1 MWQYQYTQA
10 VSGNITTRKI
20 VVIVTLKF
28 HASAPN
34 HCFIW
39 ESVNLSWWQYY
50 YTSRLTSASEPEWW
64 VDALTNAIPKL
75 DKRTGETQRR
85 EWRKVKNEAVLKAI
99 KEINQETDLEVELI
113 ERKTGRA
120 VNLVQFSVR
129 QKRGAAREVQ
139 SSHFDLIK
147 QAARMGIAQARIES
161 ALLSNTADE
170 IAFALAKFES
180 RYTNKE
186 LPAIERPN
194 TYFASILKNI
204 QPIDVV
210 ADKTLTVQ
218 AAPPIA
224 DLERDILQARHTM
237 TRDEFMALAEQTKAH
252 YAEKALSDLKGRNMA
267 TPRMI
272 ANAKEGV
279 WSPLLLAEMLRIFS
293 KEKAVGIP
301 EQAT

>member
-1 MWQYQYTQA
+1 
-10 VSGNITTRKI
+10 
-20 VVIVTLKF
+20 
-28 HASAPN
+28 
-34 HCFIW
+34 
-39 ESVNLSWWQYY
+39 VNLSWWQYY

-224 DLERDILQARHTM
+224 DPERDILQARHTM